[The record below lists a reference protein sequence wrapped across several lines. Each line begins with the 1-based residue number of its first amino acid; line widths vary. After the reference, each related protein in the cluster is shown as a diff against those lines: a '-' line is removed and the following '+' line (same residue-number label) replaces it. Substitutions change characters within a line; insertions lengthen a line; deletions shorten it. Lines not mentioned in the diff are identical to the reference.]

1 MINWSRKK
9 KQVWKERKNMNRV
22 NNEEEVTKD
31 MLADYPE
38 VEYSYE
44 VEEIAFLLHKLN
56 QFGLRFK
63 SSKRKILTKR
73 DKELQKISE
82 NFEVELKKFVE
93 KELSMVKNLEGGLW
107 QKLIDLY
114 SKHMTIRK
122 KYRHREFEEI
132 RLGQTD
138 NLLSG

>member
-1 MINWSRKK
+1 MN
-9 KQVWKERKNMNRV
+9 KEKNEV
-22 NNEEEVTKD
+22 EVTKD
-31 MLADYPE
+31 LLADYPK

-63 SSKRKILTKR
+63 ASKRKILTRR
-73 DKELQKISE
+73 DQELQKISE

-93 KELSMVKNLEGGLW
+93 KEFSIVKNLEGGLW

-122 KYRHREFEEI
+122 KYRHKEFEEI
-132 RLGQTD
+132 RLG
-138 NLLSG
+138 